1 MSSLPH
7 SRLTPAEYLAAER
20 QATHK
25 SEYVAGEV
33 LAMSGASEAHN
44 LIVANLIA
52 TLHQQLRQRDCRVY
66 PSDMRVV
73 NPEKNFFY
81 PDVTVVCGAPRFT
94 DDRRDTLTNPT
105 LIIEVLSDSTQ
116 DYDRGG
122 KFAQYRRLAS
132 LQEYLVVAQT
142 SPHIEHHTRQADGR
156 WLLHETSDMTAVLTL
171 ASIGCQ
177 LPLAEIYDKV
187 TFAVAN
193 PVEGATP

>member
-7 SRLTPAEYLAAER
+7 IRLTPDEYLAAER
-20 QATHK
+20 RATYK

-33 LAMSGASEAHN
+33 FAMSGATLRHS
-44 LIVANLIA
+44 LIA
-52 TLHQQLRQRDCRVY
+52 TNIAAELRQRLKGRDCTVHASDLRVGTPAGNY
-66 PSDMRVV
+66 
-73 NPEKNFFY
+73 FY
-81 PDVTVVCGAPRFT
+81 PDVVVVCGEPVYA
-94 DDRRDTLTNPT
+94 DDHRDTILNPI
-105 LIIEVLSDSTQ
+105 LIVEVLSDSTP

-142 SPHIEHHTRQADGR
+142 APCVEHHTRQADGC
-156 WLLHETSDMTAVLTL
+156 WLLHETSDLTAVLTL
-171 ASIGCQ
+171 DSSGCQ

-187 TFAVAN
+187 SFAVAN

>member
-7 SRLTPAEYLAAER
+7 IRLTPDEYLAAER
-20 QATHK
+20 WATHK
-25 SEYVAGEV
+25 SEYIAGEV
-33 LAMSGASEAHN
+33 FAMSGASEAHN

-105 LIIEVLSDSTQ
+105 LIIEVLSDSTP
-116 DYDRGG
+116 DYDRGS

-142 SPHIEHHTRQADGR
+142 APCVEHHTRQADGC
-156 WLLHETSDMTAVLTL
+156 WLLHETSDLTAVLTL